1 MKKIIFL
8 AIMFV
13 VFGCSDNSVSAD
25 PTEVSTNPVGTVT
38 EPSDLTV
45 PEETVTEPVTKSNP
59 EETATEIIPSLVS
72 QYIQALAMDT
82 AKQYICPDAVDWT
95 GFDISDLALNNT
107 YNNWVP
113 FMDFMGL
120 INLEKKGTFKP
131 MDSTENENLKDK
143 GCDKIV
149 REQVTALYAANGID
163 NPTQM
168 ETDITNL
175 CKLLDLTLTTTG
187 NDYAK
192 DVVKCRFIQK

>member
-8 AIMFV
+8 TIMFV

-25 PTEVSTNPVGTVT
+25 PTEVSADPVGTVT
-38 EPSDLTV
+38 EPTDLTV

-59 EETATEIIPSLVS
+59 EETATEIIPSTVS
-72 QYIQALAMDT
+72 QYIQAFVADT
-82 AKQYICPDAVDWT
+82 AKQYICQDAVDWT
-95 GFDISDLALNNT
+95 GFDISDLAI
-107 YNNWVP
+107 YNRYNDWDP
-113 FMDFMGL
+113 YRDFMGL
-120 INLEKKGTFKP
+120 LQLEFVGTFEPFNSIK
-131 MDSTENENLKDK
+131 NENLKTR

-163 NPTQM
+163 NSTQM

-187 NDYAK
+187 NDYATGE
-192 DVVKCRFIQK
+192 VKCRFIQK

>member
-13 VFGCSDNSVSAD
+13 VFGCSDNSVSAE
-25 PTEVSTNPVGTVT
+25 PTVPEKTVT
-38 EPSDLTV
+38 EQVTKPN
-45 PEETVTEPVTKSNP
+45 PEETVTE
-59 EETATEIIPSLVS
+59 IIPSTVS
-72 QYIQALAMDT
+72 QYIQAFAADT
-82 AKQYICPDAVDWT
+82 AKQYICQDAVDWT
-95 GFDISDLALNNT
+95 GFDISDLALHNV
-107 YNNWVP
+107 YNNWNP
-113 FMDFMGL
+113 YMDFMSLLQLEYNGFFKPFDSTKN
-120 INLEKKGTFKP
+120 INLKA
-131 MDSTENENLKDK
+131 K

-187 NDYAK
+187 DDYAN
-192 DVVKCRFIQK
+192 DIVKCQYIQK

>member
-25 PTEVSTNPVGTVT
+25 PTEVSSNPVGTVT

-45 PEETVTEPVTKSNP
+45 PEETVTEPVMKSNP
-59 EETATEIIPSLVS
+59 EETATEIIPSTVS
-72 QYIQALAMDT
+72 QYIQDFAT
-82 AKQYICPDAVDWT
+82 NTEKRYICQDAVDWT
-95 GFDISDLALNNT
+95 GFDISDLAF
-107 YNNWVP
+107 YNHYNQWSP
-113 FMDFMGL
+113 SRDFLGL
-120 INLEKKGTFKP
+120 LQLEYNGFFNPADLTKAR
-131 MDSTENENLKDK
+131 NLKFR

-187 NDYAK
+187 NNDAN
-192 DVVKCRFIQK
+192 DIVKCQYIQK